1 MLKLKRR
8 FTLRISDR
16 LAIAAGKRG
25 VGGGKSPERHRR
37 SGLRFRYGDEF
48 SLVVDRDLSGS
59 ARESIYHA
67 GAPGPRRFFG
77 SKQ

>member
-1 MLKLKRR
+1 MTASP
-8 FTLRISDR
+8 FGATL
-16 LAIAAGKRG
+16 
-25 VGGGKSPERHRR
+25 P
-37 SGLRFRYGDEF
+37 YGDEF
-48 SLVVDRDLSGS
+48 LLVVDRDLSGS